1 MRQAPPRLRLP
12 STSAALVA
20 GALALC
26 LAGAGEAS
34 AQGIGRGFE
43 LERMGRLDQAAA
55 LYLATVRADPAN
67 IAALLG
73 LERVLPRLGRLA
85 ELPLLVERATQVQ
98 PANADLQGLLLR
110 VYVALNEPDSAR
122 AVALRWARARPREAG
137 PYREWAIAL
146 EDAGER
152 VAAREV
158 LLAGRQ
164 ALGQPA
170 AFAIELAELRS
181 RAGDWDDAARE
192 WARAVTAAP
201 AQGGNAA
208 AQLGDAPRERRAA
221 VVRILTRG
229 DSHAPAAV
237 RQLAAQLLLAW
248 GDPLRAWTTF
258 EPSVSDSSPAAAY
271 ALGTCGN
278 LAAGPGGGGGT
289 PAAWRVR
296 GLALSKFADIVPE
309 EIAVRARAD
318 AARAFLEAGDPAA
331 ARTQLARVAA
341 DSAAPFDA
349 QQLAQATLI
358 RALIRADRLDSAA
371 AQLTSAGDR
380 LAGDDRAALRFALAR
395 AWMVRGAL
403 ALADSSLADDSSVE
417 ATALHGWIAL
427 YRGDV
432 RQARALFIRAGPYA
446 GERRDATERTAMIA
460 LTERIVRDP
469 FPALGS
475 ALLSLER
482 GDSGTALTQ
491 LQRAAAQLAPDEGR
505 GDLLLLAGQVAAR
518 TGGRGKAEATA
529 AALFDE
535 VLRIGG
541 SGAAPAAAE
550 LAWAHLLLRQG
561 ETALAVRHLE
571 HLILT
576 FPESAVV
583 PQARRELEQAKG
595 AIPKA

>member
-1 MRQAPPRLRLP
+1 MRQALPRLRLP
-12 STSAALVA
+12 SASAALVA

-26 LAGAGEAS
+26 LAGAGEAR

-85 ELPLLVERATQVQ
+85 ELPPLVERAAQVQ
-98 PANADLQGLLLR
+98 PANAELQGLLLR

-152 VAAREV
+152 GAAREV

-164 ALGQPA
+164 ALGQPG

-192 WARAVTAAP
+192 WALAVTAAP
-201 AQGGNAA
+201 AQAGNAA

-221 VVRILTRG
+221 IVRILTGG
-229 DSHAPAAV
+229 DAHAAPV

-258 EPSVSDSSPAAAY
+258 EPSVSDSSAAAAY
-271 ALGTCGN
+271 ALRTFAN

-460 LTERIVRDP
+460 LTERIARDP

-475 ALLSLER
+475 AL
-482 GDSGTALTQ
+482 
-491 LQRAAAQLAPDEGR
+491 
-505 GDLLLLAGQVAAR
+505 
-518 TGGRGKAEATA
+518 
-529 AALFDE
+529 
-535 VLRIGG
+535 
-541 SGAAPAAAE
+541 
-550 LAWAHLLLRQG
+550 
-561 ETALAVRHLE
+561 
-571 HLILT
+571 
-576 FPESAVV
+576 
-583 PQARRELEQAKG
+583 
-595 AIPKA
+595 

>member
-1 MRQAPPRLRLP
+1 MRQAPPRLRPL
-12 STSAALVA
+12 SASAALVA
-20 GALALC
+20 GALALG
-26 LAGAGEAS
+26 LAAAGEAR

-85 ELPLLVERATQVQ
+85 ELPPLVGRAAQLQ
-98 PANADLQGLLLR
+98 LANADLQGLLLR
-110 VYVALNEPDSAR
+110 VYVALHEPDSAR

-164 ALGQPA
+164 ALGQPG
-170 AFAIELAELRS
+170 AFAIELAELRA

-192 WARAVTAAP
+192 WALAVTAAP
-201 AQGGNAA
+201 AQVGNAA
-208 AQLGDAPRERRAA
+208 AQLGDAPCERRAA
-221 VVRILTRG
+221 IVRILTG
-229 DSHAPAAV
+229 DDAHAAPV

-258 EPSVSDSSPAAAY
+258 EPSVSDSSAAAAY
-271 ALGTCGN
+271 ALRTFAN
-278 LAAGPGGGGGT
+278 LAAGPGGGT

-341 DSAAPFDA
+341 DSAAPLDA

-358 RALIRADRLDSAA
+358 GALIQADRLDSAA
-371 AQLTSAGDR
+371 GELARGASR
-380 LAGDDRAALRFALAR
+380 LKGDDRAALRFALAR
-395 AWMVRGAL
+395 AWMARGAL

-432 RQARALFIRAGPYA
+432 RRARALFIRAGPYA
-446 GERRDATERTAMIA
+446 GDRRDATDRTAMIA
-460 LTERIVRDP
+460 LTERIARDP

-482 GDSGTALTQ
+482 GDSGTALAK
-491 LQRAAAQLAPDEGR
+491 LQQAAAQLAPDEGR

-518 TGGRGKAEATA
+518 TGGKAEATA
-529 AALFDE
+529 ATLFDD

-561 ETALAVRHLE
+561 ETAFAVQHLE

-595 AIPKA
+595 AIPKS